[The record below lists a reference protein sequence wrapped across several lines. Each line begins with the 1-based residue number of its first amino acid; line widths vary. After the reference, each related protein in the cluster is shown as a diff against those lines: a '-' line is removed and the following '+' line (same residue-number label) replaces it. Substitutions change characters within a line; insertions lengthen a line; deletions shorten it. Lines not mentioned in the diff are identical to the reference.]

1 MQSKIDT
8 LIDNIT
14 RALEWLRV
22 NKSEQYESRSLDL
35 IEERRRLNKLK
46 RALGEKPAVAAFGE
60 SQKGKSY
67 LIGNLLQKEKRPFT
81 VRSGETGE
89 EVNFVASVNPIGN
102 KREATGVVTR
112 FTSFTP
118 GSDRHSQQ
126 YPVIIKLLSPAELA
140 TILADGYVNDLS
152 DFRTYSMEELKQIS
166 SGITARYAAQPVQP
180 APAITEDEVLDIK
193 QYLAT
198 FAQSATT
205 NIRTSGYF
213 EALASVATRIP
224 AADLPE
230 ALKYLWHE
238 NPVLTALFSRLLGTL
253 GRLAYRREAYASLE
267 SVRHYGDNKNTCMS
281 VDCLNELDLT
291 SGQRMMDIM
300 LRQADGS
307 MLKVADVPKCE
318 VSALCAETVY
328 RIDERYLSDVE
339 EYFRAP
345 QAEAGAMQPESAR
358 KLGDSVTKD
367 LLREVDLLDF
377 PGARSRLKLME
388 DFLSNIDEDAG
399 ASNSVQMLLRGKVAF
414 LFNSYNENRTINIL
428 LLCHDH
434 ENPSVSDMYIMIN
447 SWVER
452 YVGKTPQARQNTV
465 NQYGGISPLFLVG
478 TKFNIDMMESKQQ
491 EENNEQALNQRWEGR
506 FEKVMHRQVLK
517 GSDMQW
523 FGSWTAQGETF
534 KNTYLLRDFKFS
546 DCSSAGNNLY
556 EGYDETAAVPSEQR
570 MRLTPGF
577 YELLRRT
584 FTTNEWVRKFFADP
598 ALAWD
603 VAATRNNDGALYI
616 IDNLTRASHSA
627 VPARLESMKAEVG
640 EAAAKVKASLEGFFV
655 DEDADRLLTDNIR
668 KGAAIMREI
677 DFTTNSDNYFF
688 GHLIQALMLSESESL
703 SIVHRLIQSPELVS
717 TTTDWKEYELI
728 RKRCSNFDGCS
739 TPEQKWQRLIDTYYF
754 RDREEAERYLQR
766 RDVDPRMLFSGEFKK
781 KNNSTVIA
789 DAIINEWHA
798 KIGGKEFRNI
808 FTANSGF
815 DPAVLSDLIDQI
827 RLASRRSGLADDM
840 EQSIAEYVNIVNVA
854 NANENLVA
862 DLLAS
867 KINAFVADL
876 GASALSAEETA
887 NARRIAQTQNLRI
900 FDYIE
905 RPRKSEYSEEE
916 MAALFDNLHDNAES
930 MTPSFD
936 AQYYTWLE
944 YMMLSFIAK
953 VEVPDYNREAN
964 DQLGK
969 ILEGLNL

>member
-1 MQSKIDT
+1 MQEKIDK

-14 RALEWLRV
+14 RSLEWLKV
-22 NKSEQYESRSLDL
+22 NKGEQFESRSLDL
-35 IEERRRLNKLK
+35 IEERRRLGKLK
-46 RALGEKPAVAAFGE
+46 KALGEKPAVAAFGE

-67 LIGNLLQKEKRPFT
+67 LIGNLLQKDKRPFT

-112 FTSFTP
+112 FTSFAP
-118 GSDRHSQQ
+118 GSNRYSVQ

-152 DFRTYSMEELKQIS
+152 DFRSYSMEELKTIA
-166 SGITARYAAQPVQP
+166 SGIIARYSTQPVQSMP
-180 APAITEDEVLDIK
+180 VITVDEVLDIK

-205 NIRTSGYF
+205 NLRTSGYF
-213 EALASVATRIP
+213 EAVATVASRIP
-224 AADLPE
+224 EADLPE
-230 ALKYLWHE
+230 VLKYLWHE

-253 GRLAYRREAYASLE
+253 RRLGHRKEVYASLE

-281 VDCLNELDLT
+281 VDCLNELDLPQP
-291 SGQRMMDIM
+291 QRMMDIM
-300 LRQADGS
+300 LRQSDGS
-307 MLKVADVPKCE
+307 MVKVADVPKCE
-318 VSALCAETVY
+318 ISALCAETVY

-339 EYFRAP
+339 EYFQAP
-345 QAEAGAMQPESAR
+345 AGEGGAMQPESVR
-358 KLGDSVTKD
+358 KLGTSVTKD

-388 DFLSNIDEDAG
+388 DFLSNMDEDAG

-414 LFNSYNENRTINIL
+414 LFNSYNENRAINIL

-452 YVGKTPQARQNTV
+452 YVGKTPEARKNTV

-491 EENNEQALNQRWEGR
+491 EENNEQALHQRWEGR
-506 FEKVMHRQVLK
+506 FEKVVHRQVIK

-523 FGSWTAQGETF
+523 FGSWVTPGETF

-546 DCSSAGNNLY
+546 DCSSSGNNLY

-570 MRLTPGF
+570 MRLTPDF
-577 YELLRRT
+577 YNRLRQT
-584 FTTNEWVRKFFADP
+584 FTGNEWVRKFFADP

-627 VPARLESMKAEVG
+627 VPARLESMRKEIG
-640 EAAAKVKASLEGFFV
+640 EAAAKVKASLEGFYV

-668 KGAAIMREI
+668 KAAAIMREI
-677 DFTTNSDNYFF
+677 DFTTNTDNYFF
-688 GHLIQALMLSESESL
+688 GHLMQALMMSESESL

-728 RKRCSNFDGCS
+728 RKRCSNFDGCT
-739 TPEQKWQRLIDTYYF
+739 TPEQKWQRLIDVYFF
-754 RDREEAERYLQR
+754 RDREDAERYLQR

-781 KNNSTVIA
+781 KNNSTAIV
-789 DAIINEWHA
+789 DAVLDEWHA
-798 KIGGKEFRNI
+798 KISGGDFRNL

-815 DPAVLSDLIDQI
+815 DPAVLADLIDNI
-827 RLASRRSGLADDM
+827 RLVSRRCGLAEDM

-867 KINAFVADL
+867 KINTFVADL
-876 GASALSAEETA
+876 GASTLSDAEME
-887 NARRIAQTQNLRI
+887 NARKISQSQNLRI
-900 FDYIE
+900 FDYME
-905 RPRKSEYSEEE
+905 RERKSEYSEEE
-916 MAALFDNLHDNAES
+916 MAALFDALHDNTES

-944 YMMLSFIAK
+944 YVMLSFIAK
-953 VEVPDYNREAN
+953 VEVPDYNHEAN

-969 ILEGLNL
+969 ILEEL